1 MGSEEKKA
9 AVHEEIKKV
18 NQLPAHNT
26 YATHRIWV
34 LNKILQLLSVQRRF
48 ETSCRN
54 FNSEFLDD
62 IRISRTKFSFIAILS
77 GLKFPFSLTI
87 VETVIGGHDTRC
99 TIDDLRGGDS
109 KYNAEMLTG
118 VLSGEKGSIVDAF
131 AFNAA
136 AAFLVSGFVD
146 NLGEGVVVARETLES
161 GKAIKTLDSWIDI
174 FNKSIVSELS

>member
-34 LNKILQLLSVQRRF
+34 LNKILQLLSVQ
-48 ETSCRN
+48 
-54 FNSEFLDD
+54 DD
-62 IRISRTKFSFIAILS
+62 ITRRGARVAFCRAFNLNSF
-77 GLKFPFSLTI
+77 GQ

-109 KYNAEMLTG
+109 KYNAEMLIG

-146 NLGEGVVVARETLES
+146 SLGEGVVVARETLES

-174 FNKSIVSELS
+174 FNKSINVKVMA